1 YKKWG
6 IRSLAMPAL
15 GCSLGGLD
23 WKQVRPLMEKCLSE
37 MDVPVEIYEPLA
49 NDEKRSHRHRIL
61 SRKKRPAFIRQ
72 RALF

>member
-1 YKKWG
+1 MG
-6 IRSLAMPAL
+6 HPFAGDARIGVQFRRA
-15 GCSLGGLD
+15 GL
-23 WKQVRPLMEKCLSE
+23 KQVRPLMEKCLSE